1 MKATIPYI
9 EQKFEEYNQQMFAG
23 QLPKLPIELSD
34 AKTFLGKCVFKIRK
48 GKDDKKIYY
57 DFKLRINTRIDLP
70 ETEIEDTIIHE
81 MIHYFIGYNQLEDA
95 SAHGPVFLHMM
106 NTINEKYGR
115 NLSVSHKGTKEQN
128 EQTVDTKPHWH
139 VVAVVKFK
147 DGRYGIKV
155 LPRVQQRIVTYYN
168 KVGSVKEVES
178 VKLYMSN
185 NVYFNRFPNSSALNV
200 QYVDIEEI
208 NENIKD
214 SEVLECDGK
223 AVVQPRNEKE
233 TRQPHHSKAEKSQWH
248 VIALITLDGERFGV
262 KVLPRVVPSIL
273 SYYNGI
279 SAFEEVTCIQLFMSD
294 DVFFSQ
300 FPNSKALNYH
310 IVDKLEV
317 MGHLENAEK
326 IACDGKSIKR
336 HQK

>member
-34 AKTFLGKCVFKIRK
+34 AKTFLGKCAFKIRK
-48 GKDDKKIYY
+48 GKDGKNIYY

-81 MIHYFIGYNQLEDA
+81 MIHYYIGYNQLEDA

-106 NTINEKYGR
+106 NNINEKYGR
-115 NLSVSHKGTKEQN
+115 NLSVSYKGTKEQN
-128 EQTVDTKPHWH
+128 EQAVDTKPHWH
-139 VVAVVKFK
+139 VVAVVGFK

-155 LPRVQQRIVTYYN
+155 LPRVQERIVNYYN
-168 KVGSVKEVES
+168 KVGSAKGVES

-185 NVYFNRFPNSSALNV
+185 NIYFNRFPNSSALNV
-200 QYVDIEEI
+200 HFVDIEEI

-214 SEVLECDGK
+214 SEVLECNGK
-223 AVVQPRNEKE
+223 EVVQPGTAKKSQQS
-233 TRQPHHSKAEKSQWH
+233 RQSRAERPQWH
-248 VIALITLDGERFGV
+248 VIALITLDDGRYGV

-273 SYYNGI
+273 SYYNGV
-279 SAFEEVTCIQLFMSD
+279 SAFEEVTSIQLFMSND
-294 DVFFSQ
+294 AFFNQ
-300 FPNSKALNYH
+300 FPNSKALNFH
-310 IVDKLEV
+310 VVDKHEV
-317 MGHLENAEK
+317 MGHLDKAEK
-326 IACDGKSIKR
+326 MACDGKTILR
-336 HQK
+336 NQK